1 MDNQESKIMFEIS
14 SELNKGFLQ
23 ELYGD
28 DFEQME
34 IVFEATVTQLVA
46 EITLAQ
52 SRFHEGD
59 VTGTRKVV
67 HKMKPLF
74 GYVGLDEIMAVFAAF
89 EEKCLSGATITEV
102 EQDFLNIV
110 SITEDAVQKI
120 EKELKRLKQFN
131 TQYL

>member
-1 MDNQESKIMFEIS
+1 MFEIS
-14 SELNKGFLQ
+14 SDLNKGFLQ

-28 DFEQME
+28 DYQQME
-34 IVFEATVTQLVA
+34 MVFEATVDQLVA
-46 EITLAQ
+46 EIKLAK

-59 VTGTRKVV
+59 VLGLKKVT

-110 SITEDAVQKI
+110 SLTEDALQKI
-120 EKELKRLKQFN
+120 DKELKRLKQFN